1 MEDVTGFNQKSTEYD
16 GEKLVAEG
24 IRKLRNTFSDSI
36 CTVLNLMLKFYEKDR
51 PSFVELHRVMMS
63 YQDFAMHELPAQG
76 QPQPTGPKELQV

>member
-24 IRKLRNTFSDSI
+24 IRKLRNSFSDSI

-76 QPQPTGPKELQV
+76 PPRMTEPKELQV